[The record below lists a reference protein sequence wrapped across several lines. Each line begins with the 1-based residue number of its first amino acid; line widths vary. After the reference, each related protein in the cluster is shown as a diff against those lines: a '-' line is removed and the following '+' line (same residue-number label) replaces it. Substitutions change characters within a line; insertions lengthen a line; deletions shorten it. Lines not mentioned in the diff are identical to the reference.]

1 MWSSVQRIHI
11 GFLESFVW
19 SSMNWNWLFSIVISL
34 KKRFVR
40 FHYMKTYTI
49 RIKQYEINIIDLKRG
64 LSVPLWKGH
73 CHPCMQCHTW
83 NYTSSPFNTNP
94 SIHYFSFFIL
104 WETFWIFDNGGLWL
118 STQGCTIGG
127 FFIFIFFCQKLL
139 KWTVH

>member
-83 NYTSSPFNTNP
+83 NLVTRIRAYIISLFLFCGKLFEFLIMGDYGFQHKVAQSVVFL
-94 SIHYFSFFIL
+94 FLFF
-104 WETFWIFDNGGLWL
+104 FVKNY
-118 STQGCTIGG
+118 
-127 FFIFIFFCQKLL
+127 
-139 KWTVH
+139 